1 MHVSLALKI
10 KMMGDVEAYLRNL
23 NEDRSSRW
31 GIAARMFANAM
42 REPVHLKAARMS
54 FQTALM
60 LDGLLVRINRRP
72 RERNTPPIRRD
83 ISYSASVQS

>member
-1 MHVSLALKI
+1 
-10 KMMGDVEAYLRNL
+10 
-23 NEDRSSRW
+23 
-31 GIAARMFANAM
+31 MFANAM

-72 RERNTPPIRRD
+72 RERKRPPIRRD